1 MVWFAPNP
9 CASTA
14 TGCGPAPSGRVSQ
27 AAQRWPADG
36 NDAAVVLL
44 DLIVSPFLRT
54 LYVLYIT
61 YDVRVKRKPA
71 KGRDDAGAVQRRRGC
86 DAGIGD
92 RRSRRSRR

>member
-36 NDAAVVLL
+36 NDVAVVLL
-44 DLIVSPFLRT
+44 DRIVSPFLRT

-61 YDVRVKRKPA
+61 YDVRVKRTPG
-71 KGRDDAGAVQRRRGC
+71 GRAGRCGRGSASPRLRRRHW
-86 DAGIGD
+86 
-92 RRSRRSRR
+92 RSSIETV